1 MAALKSFYNQTFHKM
16 DTFYL
21 ISRYA
26 VLIAIASLTEQNS
39 PSAFNFKEWSAL
51 VVLGLCYPIAAYPFR
66 HIFTMQKILGMG
78 STNYVIFV
86 TGAEVLIYLILKGII
101 TAFIFMWSPLIAPIT
116 LIGMYLK

>member
-1 MAALKSFYNQTFHKM
+1 MAVLKNFYNQTFRKM

-26 VLIAIASLTEQNS
+26 VLIIIAVLTEQNN
-39 PSAFNFKEWSAL
+39 PSAYNFKEWSAL

-66 HIFTMQKILGMG
+66 HIFTMQKVLGMG

-86 TGAEVLIYLILKGII
+86 TGAEFLIFLIIKLMI
-101 TAFIFMWSPLIAPIT
+101 TFFIFMWSPLIAPIT